1 MGTGK
6 PPNKDDLS
14 RVYLASKVVNG
25 QTFLELAWARIP
37 QNSTSASAHVGFE
50 FNQSS
55 TLCPPGSDGLVQRTV
70 GDMLIVYDFEG
81 GSSAPV
87 LTLRRW
93 VASGACEVGSSSP
106 PCWGPAQNLTAG
118 GFAEGK
124 VNTANV
130 TDALSPPALG
140 SATGLSVDR
149 TLATQEFGEAGIN
162 LTAAGV
168 IPAGSCAP
176 FGKAFAVSRSS
187 GNSAQAQMKDLVG
200 PANFSLNQCGQ
211 IIIKKETIPRGLNQN
226 FNFTSNISGTQL
238 SCTPDATPATFTL
251 NDHAGNDNPAA
262 GGNIENC
269 TNVPAGNYIV
279 TEGADPTGFAF
290 DSLSC
295 TATGTGS
302 SGSQDAAIPKQANI
316 TIAGGGVVTC
326 TYKNRQQLGAIEVTK
341 TRKFAAD
348 GPGDHPHPGVTFRV
362 RQAGSVIASGV
373 TGSNGKV
380 CFDGLPFGTYTV
392 REVVP
397 AGYSLDPP
405 GNDRS
410 VTVDNNTNCSVSP
423 FVGETVS
430 FRNTPL
436 TDIDVN
442 AAAQDPGATKSDI
455 SASTRATSMW
465 ATLADSTIRL
475 MPTLTICPR
484 VPTPARWWLI
494 RRGGATK
501 ISAREAAIGR
511 LSLARS
517 QRSTAAAAMGP
528 SDASSPHRH
537 AEQPAKHR
545 AGGIGSQVTGASRSA
560 SSSSPIASAS
570 TVIEVRRSRNPGG

>member
-1 MGTGK
+1 
-6 PPNKDDLS
+6 
-14 RVYLASKVVNG
+14 
-25 QTFLELAWARIP
+25 
-37 QNSTSASAHVGFE
+37 
-50 FNQSS
+50 
-55 TLCPPGSDGLVQRTV
+55 
-70 GDMLIVYDFEG
+70 
-81 GSSAPV
+81 
-87 LTLRRW
+87 
-93 VASGACEVGSSSP
+93 VGSSSP
-106 PCWGPAQNLTAG
+106 PCWGTAQNLTAG

-302 SGSQDAAIPKQANI
+302 SGSQDASIPKQANI

-423 FVGETVS
+423 FAGETVS

-455 SASTRATSMW
+455 TCVDENDVDVGNSGGFNDPAH
-465 ATLADSTIRL
+465 ADADDLPPGTY
-475 MPTLTICPR
+475 TC
-484 VPTPARWWLI
+484 
-494 RRGGATK
+494 
-501 ISAREAAIGR
+501 
-511 LSLARS
+511 
-517 QRSTAAAAMGP
+517 
-528 SDASSPHRH
+528 
-537 AEQPAKHR
+537 
-545 AGGIGSQVTGASRSA
+545 
-560 SSSSPIASAS
+560 
-570 TVIEVRRSRNPGG
+570 TVVVDP